1 MSRRGLIHAL
11 IGACVALSALA
22 ISVAGASAAT
32 LWVSGSAAVSS
43 PGNSCTHPGYN
54 TIQSALDV
62 PGSGTVEVCTGTYTE
77 QLTIT
82 KTVKLVA
89 VDGTGT
95 AKVVLPGSPVVS
107 TTPCDAAS
115 LHGLKKLAKEEKE
128 RLEREHPGEEFPEGE
143 PQPDQDAVSICTGG
157 TVTVTG
163 LTFEPKWAGNTCNDS
178 LYGILVG
185 GGAALKATNVTVDG
199 GGAYP
204 INGCQGGVSVQVGM
218 AWASPVEPGHATLSE
233 DTVTEYQKNGI
244 TIDGAGSSAKISHTT
259 VVGAGATP
267 ETAQNGIQVSN
278 GARASISSS
287 SISGNECDNSSCGSD
302 AFEKYQAAG
311 VLFYGAAAGSKLTGT
326 ALKENDVGVYFDSES
341 PTQPSS
347 PEVTIE
353 KDVLSG
359 NRYEGVALD
368 KGDASLKNDTITG
381 PANIGIDLF
390 QYEGQAY
397 APTSSAAH
405 DEIDGMSDA
414 AVKVESDK
422 APGDHPGSFTISGST
437 LTGNAQ
443 AVVDE
448 STTFNVVL

>member
-1 MSRRGLIHAL
+1 M
-11 IGACVALSALA
+11 A
-22 ISVAGASAAT
+22 IPAAGASAAT
-32 LWVSGSAAVSS
+32 LWVSNSAAVSS
-43 PGNSCTHPGYN
+43 PGNSCTHPGYK
-54 TIQSALDV
+54 TIQSALAA
-62 PGSGTVEVCTGTYTE
+62 SGATVEVCTGTYTE

-89 VDGTGT
+89 VNGAGT

-107 TTPCDAAS
+107 TTPCDEAS
-115 LHGLKKLAKEEKE
+115 LKGLKKLEVKE
-128 RLEREHPGEEFPEGE
+128 GNPESDA
-143 PQPDQDAVSICTGG
+143 QPDEDAVSICTGG

-163 LTFEPKWAGNTCNDS
+163 LTFEPKWPGNTCDDS

-185 GGAALKATNVTVDG
+185 GGATLKATNVTVDG

-204 INGCQGGVSVQVGM
+204 INGCQGGVSIQAGM
-218 AWASPVEPGHATLSE
+218 AWASPVEPGHVTLSE

-244 TIDGAGSSAKISHTT
+244 TTDGAGSSAKISHTT

-278 GARASISSS
+278 GARATISSS
-287 SISGNECDNSSCGSD
+287 SISGNECDNSGCGSD
-302 AFEKYQAAG
+302 AFEKYQATG
-311 VLFYGAAAGSKLTGT
+311 VLFYGAASGSKVTGT
-326 ALKENDVGVYFDSES
+326 ALKENDIGVYLDSES
-341 PTQPSS
+341 PTQPTS
-347 PEVTIE
+347 PELTIE
-353 KDVLSG
+353 KDVFSG

-381 PANIGIDLF
+381 PGNIGIDLF
-390 QYEGQAY
+390 QYEQQPY
-397 APTSSAAH
+397 APTSSASH
-405 DEIDGMSDA
+405 DEIDGMSEA

-422 APGDHPGSFTISGST
+422 APGDHAGSFTLSGST
-437 LTGNAQ
+437 LSGNAQ